1 MNTYVITKD
10 QVKDGVYVGSQ
21 DLSIIDGHLQVEA
34 DLGWFR
40 VTGSVIAKG
49 SIFIKAG
56 SSIEAGSSIKAG
68 WGIACKTLLSW
79 KWQLFAGVCWWRK
92 STDKDKQII
101 CGKAEGGTVEY
112 GILTQ
117 TGLLGEEDHPQE
129 ETPVASDDYAIIG
142 GQRFKLVKESVQ
154 TTKD

>member
-56 SSIEAGSSIKAG
+56 SSIEAGNSIKAG
-68 WGIACKTLLSW
+68 TSIK
-79 KWQLFAGVCWWRK
+79 AG
-92 STDKDKQII
+92 
-101 CGKAEGGTVEY
+101 
-112 GILTQ
+112 
-117 TGLLGEEDHPQE
+117 
-129 ETPVASDDYAIIG
+129 
-142 GQRFKLVKESVQ
+142 
-154 TTKD
+154 